1 MPYALYIKKTH
12 QAREISGLGLTC
24 TFCHQGEDTMM
35 TLENIRKNFDLINLI
50 DWDMTPEEAVRLYL
64 EWGNNWA
71 GGNYVIRSR
80 ADVSHYFVVNTWEG
94 SPVIYLIRRNSEDA
108 IELARI
114 DMPRKLKNRFM
125 ESIGNNKG
133 VYSIDGEVKQWLKN
147 ELGAAN

>member
-1 MPYALYIKKTH
+1 
-12 QAREISGLGLTC
+12 
-24 TFCHQGEDTMM
+24 MM